1 MKRNEIINRVIAV
14 GNLAENSELTAKL
27 VNAETGKEI
36 EVDGGLVSATVIATL
51 GYVIGLLEND
61 EGVQR
66 MREPDVI
73 TQIMHQ
79 AVKTAYFEPE
89 TA

>member
-14 GNLAENSELTAKL
+14 GNFAEHSELSAKL
-27 VNAETGKEI
+27 VNAETGQAI
-36 EVDGGLVSATVIATL
+36 EVDGGLVSATAIATL
-51 GYVIGLLEND
+51 GYVLGMLEND

-66 MREPDVI
+66 MSEPEVI
-73 TQIMHQ
+73 TQIMQQ
-79 AVKTAYFEPE
+79 AVKVAYFEPE